1 MGIFR
6 IFPAAAGIIAL
17 TATVSFARDQR
28 EYEEDEVFCR
38 TTIAERAAAGNAV
51 DVSNNAL
58 SAMGNDKKGNVYEV
72 AITRGIRSWLVYIDA
87 YTGKILDRREI

>member
-1 MGIFR
+1 MEFFR

-28 EYEEDEVFCR
+28 ECEDGEFCR
-38 TTIAERAAAGNAV
+38 TTIAECAATGNAA

-58 SAMGNDKKGNVYEV
+58 PAIGDGDKRNVYEV
-72 AITRGIRSWLVYIDA
+72 AITRGFKSWLVYIDA
-87 YTGKILDRREI
+87 YTGKVLDRRDI

>member
-1 MGIFR
+1 MRFFR

-28 EYEEDEVFCR
+28 ECDEDDFCR
-38 TTIAERAAAGNAV
+38 STIAECTATGNVV

-58 SAMGNDKKGNVYEV
+58 PVAGNGEGGNVYQV
-72 AITRGIRSWLVYIDA
+72 AITRGVKSWLVYIDA
-87 YTGKILDRREI
+87 YTGKVLDSRDV